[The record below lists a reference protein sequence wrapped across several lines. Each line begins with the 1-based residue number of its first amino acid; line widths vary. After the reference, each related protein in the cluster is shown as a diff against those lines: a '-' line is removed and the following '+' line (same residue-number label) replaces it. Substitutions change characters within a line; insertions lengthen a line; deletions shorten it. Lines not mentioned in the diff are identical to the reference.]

1 MSAIEADEHKHEHKV
16 VITVNNRDVTVE
28 APKNTGFG
36 VKEAAI
42 AQGVNIEADFQL
54 AEVHGKRRMIIGDDD
69 VITIAAGAKFVATA
83 PDDNS

>member
-1 MSAIEADEHKHEHKV
+1 MHEESHAEKHEHKV
-16 VITVNNRDVTVE
+16 EITVNNKPVTVE

-42 AQGVNIEADFQL
+42 AQRVNIEADFQL
-54 AEVHGKRRMIIGDDD
+54 AEVHGKRRDIIGDDD
-69 VITIAAGAKFVATA
+69 IITIAAGAKFVATA